1 MVVSAATNC
10 AAENDGVSEF
20 LADYRRR
27 RTASLVERLE
37 RAVTEGEL
45 RPETDAQVLGDYYAT
60 VLHGLSVQARD
71 GVSRVRLMATIPTA
85 MSAIQVVAR

>member
-10 AAENDGVSEF
+10 AAENDDVREF

-27 RTASLVERLE
+27 RTASLVARLE

-45 RPETDAQVLGDYYAT
+45 RPDTDARVLGDYYAT
-60 VLHGLSVQARD
+60 ILHGL
-71 GVSRVRLMATIPTA
+71 
-85 MSAIQVVAR
+85 